1 MVVEFNESVK
11 VAEEAKYISEH
22 SEYSME
28 EAHKSIL
35 RGISYFSDCGD
46 EGEDAFDKAVE
57 LVSMAVVTARNEGFD
72 LMGAVDYML
81 FSVQHRVPGTC
92 SF

>member
-1 MVVEFNESVK
+1 MAVENNDSAK
-11 VAEEAKYISEH
+11 VAEEAKYIAEHSEH
-22 SEYSME
+22 SYD

-35 RGISYFSDCGD
+35 RGISYFADCGD
-46 EGEDAFDKAVE
+46 EGEEAFDKAVE
-57 LVSMAVVTARNEGFD
+57 LVSMAVITARDEDFD

-81 FSVQHRVPGTC
+81 FSVQHRVPGAC